1 MPRLMPRL
9 MPARTHARRRVAR
22 RVGLAALFA
31 LGVPCAVSAQPRV
44 ALSVPG
50 EPTLA
55 SVSPRA
61 TVRVV
66 GAGDVRP
73 LRITLRVAENPLVLA
88 PFLVD
93 TTVITNDTVV
103 TIATRRALP
112 SGGIVY
118 VRAVAEV
125 GVQVGVSDAVGPRTV
140 PSWVELVSPASP
152 QGDILD
158 TRQPTFQWRSPRVDT
173 GPGPWRYDLEVL
185 SNGLPV
191 FGASNI
197 PDTVFRVPT
206 ALQSNS
212 SYRWRVTARLVESS
226 LRVSRESPGSFVI
239 VDPPLPTATLFY
251 QNFPNPFPSPASFT
265 TCFWFDIALPG
276 AEVSLEILDLR
287 GSPVQTV
294 IPAADGQREFPA
306 GRYGRGIVGSGNN
319 CDNRFIWDGTARDG
333 RPVPP
338 GVYLARFRAGSSKPV
353 IRRILFRGR

>member
-1 MPRLMPRL
+1 
-9 MPARTHARRRVAR
+9 MPARTRARRRVAR
-22 RVGLAALFA
+22 RAGLAVLLAVLLA
-31 LGVPCAVSAQPRV
+31 LGAPCVAGAQPRV

-61 TVRVV
+61 TVRVF
-66 GAGDVRP
+66 GAGDTRP
-73 LRITLRVAENPLVLA
+73 LRITLRVAENALVLA

-112 SGGIVY
+112 SGGVVY
-118 VRAVAEV
+118 MRAVVEV
-125 GVQVGVSDAVGPRTV
+125 GIQVGVSDAVGPRTV

-212 SYRWRVTARLVESS
+212 SYRWRVTARLAESS

-265 TCFWFDIALPG
+265 TCFWFDIASPG